1 MIYTLKIKN
10 KVITNSSIYIA
21 RVILLK
27 IDLKIYK
34 MRVQYHYFSLVFIV
48 LASFVLLAS
57 KPVTSS
63 NNQNQSVISANLV
76 YGDYSKF
83 TFIVKNTSNKN
94 AKIEDIKVGNDGST
108 YSLSFDIMDID
119 SKIKYRY
126 IPKKSQA
133 RLIVNFVNSKQLK
146 ENCPELIDKVY
157 IRMKIGEETIVMTSY
172 KILICD
178 SDNSNKVIA
187 NSK

>member
-1 MIYTLKIKN
+1 MK
-10 KVITNSSIYIA
+10 
-21 RVILLK
+21 
-27 IDLKIYK
+27 
-34 MRVQYHYFSLVFIV
+34 VQYHYFALVIIT
-48 LASFVLLAS
+48 LSSFVLLAS
-57 KPVTSS
+57 KPIVNKT
-63 NNQNQSVISANLV
+63 NQKQSVISANLV

-94 AKIEDIKVGNDGST
+94 AKVEDIKIGSYGST

-126 IPKKSQA
+126 IPKRSQA
-133 RLIVNFVNSKQLK
+133 RLVVNFVNSKQLK

-178 SDNSNKVIA
+178 AENNNEVLADTE
-187 NSK
+187 